1 MQSIRR
7 ALVGLP
13 LHFPQCYIDFN
24 KEIVTT
30 LVRFFMDSQL
40 NKNGERLFYYAS
52 SETAG

>member
-7 ALVGLP
+7 ALAGLS

-40 NKNGERLFYYAS
+40 NKTSFFLIIRENGK
-52 SETAG
+52 